1 MRKQKKNKSQ
11 KQDSSSN
18 SSESESESESQSG
31 SDSEKSVSQNSQKK
45 INKRSLRSKKRQQT
59 FSKQNDGEQVV
70 KKRVQIVL
78 DNSER
83 DDFNMNNRPKYRKPT
98 SIVKYKKTI
107 DEEGDDDNREE
118 EYERDFVQ
126 DNKQDDYQM
135 KRPFER
141 KKGLSKT
148 IVNTQNLQDLKSK
161 AKLLDQQNMVI
172 EDLEQKLEK
181 QQQQVLALDLEK
193 KQDIL
198 EKQKDIEFLNT
209 QKNILENK
217 VVKHKTYIQKLKDK
231 LKVRKGS
238 ILNLNLERR
247 SFLEQALHQEN
258 QNEQVFDLPFELQQA
273 LIKKYNCFNQT
284 ITYIINNYPL
294 SKYVNRILNYY
305 SKNEQLHFISI
316 AIHFNSSWIFFMLF
330 LPFIIM
336 QFLSNKSDI
345 SLNNPFSI
353 FMYHQY
359 NQKNLSVFIVIFI
372 LFIMLSVLL
381 LYQRVSHTHRKEIQ
395 SEAQSFKEL
404 ENFKLVFSS
413 VNFRLKNYD
422 FVKRQQIALKKRV
435 CLTWNLTEQYMKRR
449 RNYGNW
455 IYLLRILVI
464 AFEICIVL
472 GGLYLIHYLSQI
484 DFFQSTLILKM
495 PFIFT
500 LACVL
505 VAYTSAYISYFLT
518 QFENWKTYT
527 LSCHVKVWKQ
537 YLIHSLAIFYTCM
550 KLSPL
555 SFSDQ
560 NLRLIGLQN
569 SFFYLT
575 SKYNCTSEQLVYSI
589 LSLYFAQAVWCLV
602 SMIIPN
608 FFSLIFGLKSKEQQI
623 RKLTPFKVVEDSYQI
638 IILVMI
644 TNILIP
650 IFPVISFFNCL
661 THLIFFGFNWLVITK
676 LKYQNF
682 SSISRQFIQQKLVNF
697 FVISNIL
704 SLIYFAI
711 MCYQVQGEYFQGGQ
725 YSQTNQRICG
735 PLEMNS
741 TVAQSISQKIDSL
754 NYIKDIFEIIS
765 WQPILWVV
773 IISLLFMYRIESRGK
788 QAWRIEYLIK
798 NREMI
803 TIKKYYQNE
812 IQLYEQKIQQAAN
825 DMQNLDTPIS
835 KGNNSVKFFSDIV
848 TPSKSKFS
856 LDRPIQMSPLNTN
869 QGANMTGA
877 NISMN
882 LNEFSSINALDDT
895 KQSFTLK
902 KNINQSSPNQFQ
914 LRLSNN
920 GNQIGMKKIYV
931 KVVLKLN
938 KQIAFYLYKRQIDSN
953 YDMVAALD
961 YEYYHQT
968 AEQDFRIGG
977 LGTNLKKKT
986 YCVATLN
993 EAYEKMRESQLI
1005 SSEIDA
1011 NENFVCQKIKF
1022 FFKSRIDF
1030 SEVSKISDTF
1040 LINHA
1045 NYLAIKKCSNQL
1057 IREFF
1062 NQVDFKQLGFIAVEE
1077 CPISDQNLQDVLD
1090 QINAQKS
1097 HSVDDNHNNK
1107 NSSSSTK
1114 QTYSFI
1120 NVEIQL
1126 KRCYYLSP
1134 SALDCLKDWDND
1146 SFVEPENKK
1155 QGNGLSLIGVS
1166 FLRST
1171 TLIQFAASQ
1180 FYKQLRK
1187 LKIKKHPILQGEQGQ
1202 ILNQMLQFRN
1212 FTKKSQAGLYNQAKK
1227 NQILNRQDNEDENDS
1242 ENSESNQDQDQ
1253 EEEIQSEVIQSDEK
1267 FLDIKSNLERISFD
1281 YSVCHDFDSL
1291 PLNSDYYTNI
1301 KTISYNGFDISAKQK
1316 KDKKEGKDSLVANIT
1331 FNNMFPYS
1339 LSELK
1344 ILKLKY
1350 CNITSKCL
1358 INLRHM
1364 DCLSKIQ
1371 VLSFKGCYIDM
1382 KELKTL
1388 LISTKLKNLKSLNV
1402 SKTNIDDS
1410 FCTTVSDNSV
1420 VSFSLQ
1426 EIDVSQTKIT
1436 LKGLKYLTQIDTLRC
1451 INMRN
1456 MDCINCQISTF
1467 IIDIL
1472 ETKRN
1477 AFIRDQLSQ
1486 LGLTSDNDQQNK
1498 ESELFQSGQLLLN
1511 SNGEQHRDYEKLKI
1525 ISKKSPSIVHL
1536 DFSDCNF
1543 VTSALIEELF
1553 KHRLLNRC
1561 AYIDVSNTKVC
1572 NKFIDILLES
1582 SQLKQNSLQEYWVSH
1597 KRKAYDKSNCVSI
1610 LEACEAESVHLNL
1623 RHLSIRSCKQIRGFK
1638 IRGFFKYV
1646 QLPSLEI
1653 LDMSQTNLFDDS
1665 LNRFITYFYD
1675 NFSQLCKLKINT
1687 IKASSKELSNLRL
1700 LPEKNLV
1707 YIDLKRTNF
1716 DDEACARFFS
1726 DQNNKLLRTLQYMSI
1741 KDCNQLTT
1749 RGIESMIDGLANE
1762 SYATIFSKRFQVSEE
1777 QKQEMLEKEKK
1788 RMKEELDL
1796 QKKRKEEIKKKEKE
1810 MMKKQKKSSKDN
1822 SSKSMFSFNFGGIL
1836 DIFKSEQHKQRK
1848 VCENFDVFQIL
1859 QDCSH
1864 LVTDDVFN
1872 QFIINLQHM
1881 VQNIFEMNL
1890 NSMGRLVLNEF
1901 SFDNPQIQRDIFK
1914 NLEIININDTRITN
1928 AFVQN
1933 LLKFWISVN
1942 SEKKSDDF
1950 KMKNFIF
1957 IKCSKA
1963 HFVDSSILDVFR
1975 KNSDLRHIINKTKFK
1990 IELLLNEVG
1999 QKIQDESLLFMKDL
2013 KKSLES
2019 KNVSSNIRELNLEN
2033 NQFLSQTGFQTLL
2046 SSNWMKFIMRLNVR
2060 NTQFGDAQL
2069 EYIYNSQLKS
2079 GHHSLFSKLQYIGMK
2094 GCLYVSKQGL
2104 HLLCKMEKL
2113 NESFDLGC
2121 ICELKMLIDEE
2132 LMKAMAQS
2140 VYMCNADYLDLSDNG
2155 FKNIDIGF
2163 KYLCFKGRE
2172 KRLKLRTINVS
2183 STWISDK
2190 ALQSLAVTENFC
2202 NLERIIL
2209 TNCKKISER
2218 GISYL
2223 VDSRMLYNL
2232 DLFYLFNSNPSLV
2245 SGRVIDTL
2253 KYSDRKKSIKEISL
2267 QGSLSQDKEV
2277 NNIMQEIVS
2286 KSLLIKTID
2295 LRKTSYISIQ
2305 GLSYVYSMMQWNV
2318 IKNMSKDED
2327 GCHLEVLIIDN
2338 NRYQEFNVRYSY
2350 QDIMNQLTKDQKE
2363 AIQFEEKQV
2372 EEYKLPSE
2380 LPKKYMDKIP
2390 YASAMQ
2396 MTPEVFQQHCKEL
2409 KDQYQHKILTS
2420 NKPTKLNEIFFGSFV
2435 QDLFL
2440 SANSLKKFRYDY
2452 FIKRFALNLDN
2463 KFFDSLSLCDQK
2475 WSLQEEVDGRNEKKA
2490 SNQKDSLMKNL
2501 NKGFKQE
2508 ENQED
2513 QNQTSQEFPN
2523 FKNIFEYLYLAHN
2536 KILNDDSMCRFF
2548 LSTQIIKNL
2557 KEIDISYTLL
2567 TEKVVLAI
2575 CASVYLRESLQII
2588 FFEKCPNLKIKKS
2601 LEYILLTDFY
2611 SFKYQSLLS
2620 QYYYEV
2626 DDEIVSLIL
2635 YKFTDQEM
2643 RQLNFQYSKITS
2655 KGLRLIGNSSRQDTI
2670 EQLDLANTGIEAE
2683 EFDNFMSIDKTPF
2696 PKGLKYMWIEN
2707 TYNLTDQK
2715 FSELRFWKT
2724 FSSENFDLMEM
2735 LQSKQRR
2742 LSATLKHLANKEIR
2756 DYIFKKSYIQL
2767 EIFPQIQSETLIQ
2780 LINECFAKEYD
2791 TFKELKYI
2799 YLNFRKQNYQALK
2812 NCFDWNPKEV
2822 NIQKVCEKFSFK
2834 IISIPSEFQGVPAI
2848 KQLTQNLE
2856 SKLQQVKD
2864 SIQFETYEYLS
2875 ALDYKYILQ
2884 LNKLINNQ
2892 TLLKL
2897 VLDNTDISG
2906 NLFSKLCDS
2915 IVGKYNYI
2923 TYVSVRNI
2931 QQIRDE
2937 HIINMLFDVS
2947 TDEII
2952 SSFQQIKLC
2961 NQTSKLSE
2969 MMSNK
2974 ELKKKQTELKLKEFS
2989 EIKKFPYLVD
2999 LNIEGTK
3006 VTQNSL
3012 CQILSTIPFNMSFRI
3027 QNLFKQY
3034 CESTYSKLDDHVI
3047 YELSQSLYLQ
3057 NFTTLDI
3064 SKIEC
3069 TSASLIKIFKSP
3081 KAINIKE
3088 IYLNTTNISEDAF
3101 ISLANSKNLPKLQKI
3116 HIKEDDKILVKS
3128 YHYFLRAQYLSM
3140 NLKIENLMKKPEV
3153 VDTSQFIQ
3161 AMINS
3166 FYMNNIKFIEI
3177 NNCNLFMNQI
3187 KSLFK
3192 LSRFTGFIDR
3202 VTLNDVKD
3210 AEEYKDV
3217 WITIAQSKSFPR
3229 LQQLFIKSLEIKEHL
3244 VILLKQKYKPRFD
3257 IESLLKDNKKLI
3269 DDQIIVEIAQLPHL
3283 LNSKEIDLS
3292 ELYKIKPRAWE
3303 AFANSKYVGNLK
3315 TINFSFC
3322 TLMSQKT
3329 ESDLEI
3335 LQYFKQEQD
3344 IHEKTKCQSL
3354 FQKNNFFN
3362 LDKIIINNNKGL
3374 HVSEIEYILQA
3385 VKKHHVSVRFDFE
3398 DIFIQLI
3405 EQVKPFLIEYAE
3417 QEMDDE
3423 EEEDDI
3429 EDLDEEQQEIL
3440 KQLQDNSNKDQF
3452 KNKQEL
3458 TYYIWEEYIPK
3469 LNQLFER
3476 YFLKTREWYNKRHT
3490 TLDLTYYQ
3498 FLIRF
3503 VDFQNVFRQIQ
3514 DLSCIQHMKFYNFGF
3529 DSVFSQ
3535 KDMKFLNLKTVKI
3548 LDLFNEKS
3556 HLIDKTG
3563 QQLSRIINQQY
3574 IKPYYFNINFFI
3586 ENYAINQR
3594 IQTIFLNSKYMEIQE
3609 HFIIYLQYIEKEQI
3623 EKIFAKKIQFSAYK
3637 IDIRES
3643 QTDDKNEIDRN
3654 SNIEK
3659 QELFLTKLA
3668 ESKCFSGIK
3677 QLVTALPISLKCA
3690 KLLIK
3695 SDIFSRTFDIQ
3706 SLVAQTEV
3714 DQEYFDIL
3722 QSSCYF
3728 QYLNYL
3734 LIPKFA
3740 EVSAE
3745 NESSNT
3751 NQQLSK
3757 QSNNQFSQSGDTLQK
3772 GKKFKLNFQKFNI
3785 NKIQRLTMIKVI
3797 EHVEDHD
3804 FLLNLFKQD
3813 NVRFNSSLAQNDKI
3827 DFKKLESVHFQKL
3840 FSQPFYGFDWTQ
3852 VFNLLQKNLANID
3865 GSVYEAILLNK
3876 SACFFLNKLEIPD
3889 SVSQEIA
3896 GEIIEQITKTM
3907 DKIKD
3912 FMPLL
3917 QLQKIIIKSFPESST
3932 KIRDFFLYIQNLKE
3946 IQFKQNIQFGLEE
3959 AKILLS
3965 HTKNTNLAETVI
3977 NWILPNLNLQQIQ
3990 ELIEVIKVDKEIP
4003 ENVSYLD
4010 FSGNQNLISKAS
4022 LAQQIL
4028 DLRTNKKK
4036 TKEDEFDE
4044 LNQEENQEENNKDGG
4059 DDDDKDKNKNEQDNN
4074 KQEDAGAMAGAGGDE
4089 DNQGQN
4095 EDEQGNDDDKG
4106 EKNNEENDKK
4116 DIDKKQLIYQIQA
4129 LQKNSIDED
4138 NLYEFLS
4145 IFQGLR
4151 EISFKKT
4158 TADSYHLV
4166 KIKKLK
4172 QSNLLHYV
4180 NFEDCFE
4187 IKNSVAFNILLSD
4200 DLKPWFQLNKYLDTL
4215 PLSRAK
4221 HQKQFLK
4228 NLFESDFFKH
4238 NFKYLNFDFI
4248 LKINQSNNHELL
4260 QMFEYIIKKIIFNLD
4275 ITALMQNL
4283 PYYMKI
4289 AVNDNHI
4296 EKICKEYQSVHYLQP
4311 EKFPLVQYGFNHI
4324 LQQKNIP
4331 TSIRLMYLLNET
4343 FQKKISASS
4352 LSLIYQLALE
4362 SDKLKQKNILKEND
4376 EQLKQLLLVMKK
4388 KAQKKQIQVQRRKEK
4403 MEKQLQKIKDRKY
4416 TKILNAVGK
4425 KVPQKKVDKK
4435 KKNLK
4440 DKLALQKQGTS
4451 KESKFKKEDSKMD
4464 SPFIGQKQ
4472 EEFLPQNDP
4481 FDDGEVE
4488 KKLIDDSQFMLNER
4502 DLIQQNQRKQNLELL
4517 EKSDSHELEEQQDQ
4531 EYLDQ
4536 VEKQLNEE
4544 ENGEDEQEEEQQSQG
4559 NDEKEDGEQDNQSDE
4574 KMSQD
4579 DHEINNFEQGNDE
4592 EQHLNSQQN
4601 DDEKDGEELFK
4612 KQEQDEINDKENRLE
4627 QNDEKENENVLD
4639 DNDKEQKSQDEK
4651 ASDKMSDQKNLDVD
4665 QQFLSGENEN
4675 EKVEENEKVD
4685 DQQEGQETGTSKMQT
4700 YQTLQKL
4707 KFGSTNEN
4715 QKVSFQVDDLKQQN
4729 SIYKKIILPSDS
4741 TYINLANVV
4750 IQQQE
4755 NENNNLNQNTDNNQI
4770 ILVDSKENDSQ
4781 PHTPFSHKSR
4791 KTMEHRMSLAVA
4803 SSKFQNKTKKKKEKT
4818 QKLIKHEF
4826 EEIKISDQRLQSN
4839 TSRIYNNPIA
4849 LKLHKELVKLH
4860 LMSQK
4865 LKNEDKKIIEFNQR
4879 QKELDNQIDILEFEI
4894 QLLEINKRD
4903 NNYEIENL
4911 FSFIEALN
4919 LGENNHLNIFGLN
4932 YYISQHIQPW
4942 IKLNQNIL
4950 ELKEGKDRSSKVR
4963 NQFQEKEDDDMISGV
4978 INPDHV
4984 LDDKLFE
4991 HLSYLIEER
5000 LKQLRE
5006 INLRGLNVSDD
5017 FAEKFSLILG
5027 DDNKLTHLN
5036 LLDLSQNRRLS
5047 PFGLKFLFSSIVNRI
5062 PEGFKIIISATGN
5075 DADHLRLQVELLERS
5090 IMSEAV
5096 WVVKKYKKEIALYI
5110 KKNKKKLNALTDNKV
5125 VPFNKKSSI
5134 DDLDSAE
5141 NHVAN
5146 PQQLNLQMF
5155 DPNIP
5160 KLFDDEEEQK
5170 NEDDQ
5175 LSKDKIEH
5183 DEVQRE
5189 LQKLDYQSQI
5199 SKEEND
5205 QNEYE
5210 SEDLKFLFIE
5220 EQQSLDKT
5228 IVKKLEKNKA
5238 FKDKV
5243 QRLRNL
5249 QKAYKKALEECGGGL
5264 SQVVDAR
5271 MIVQNIVNLGLF
5283 DAINLI
5289 IKDTWKKNKITIL
5302 FISLILFPLTVFH
5315 LIMLLSFKIQN
5326 YIKIIMASIRK
5337 SSKKNVENQ
5346 QIIEFDKMIPE
5357 NIENTDFYFDED
5369 VAQLDIFLGRN
5380 KNKKSS
5386 TDFMRRQGNLLA
5398 QYIRSPLNKNFDKI
5412 YEEITN
5418 NRVKEKHIV
5427 KYVDLLFWLNIFI
5440 IIIGC
5445 TVLYPFY
5452 LIRYYLPEHEPQYS
5466 CGKYPIQYDTPF
5478 LFFTALIV
5486 ILEAFVLYDIQNIIV
5501 SKKIFNIKSISVV
5514 LLLYNSFMLR
5524 YSVYS
5529 NMIFSHNI
5537 YYCKTAEDLGL
5548 VALIFLHVQIVWT
5561 VIPAF
5566 INMVSIYRLKKQSL
5580 SKSIHNTAF
5589 INLFTQLGQQLDFMA
5604 LSSLLDRFST
5614 SSTIQLTGFFIP
5626 NFLNNVK
5633 IPQILL
5639 TKFQKLI
5646 YLDLPTISILLVYNI
5661 RKSSTESITSFANLR
5676 VIITTFLSLYSSL
5689 SQAWLA
5695 HPSLFRTYQM
5705 QDYLKFRQNTS
5716 QIYKIK
5722 IGTEDNMQYFK
5733 VQDVLSKT
5741 FRFNQKYTL
5750 KIETKEEKQ
5759 AKLKK
5764 EKERKERQK
5773 KQKADGSSKVASS
5786 QAGSQVSESK
5796 SQGGGSQRSI
5806 GSQASIQ
5813 SRQSQVNNMKEANVF
5828 VDKRKIITPENFQQ
5842 LLIEFIKKS
5851 DKLILDEET
5860 DQQEQ
5865 KAV

>member
-1 MRKQKKNKSQ
+1 MF
-11 KQDSSSN
+11 
-18 SSESESESESQSG
+18 G
-31 SDSEKSVSQNSQKK
+31 
-45 INKRSLRSKKRQQT
+45 
-59 FSKQNDGEQVV
+59 
-70 KKRVQIVL
+70 
-78 DNSER
+78 
-83 DDFNMNNRPKYRKPT
+83 MN
-98 SIVKYKKTI
+98 
-107 DEEGDDDNREE
+107 
-118 EYERDFVQ
+118 
-126 DNKQDDYQM
+126 
-135 KRPFER
+135 
-141 KKGLSKT
+141 
-148 IVNTQNLQDLKSK
+148 
-161 AKLLDQQNMVI
+161 
-172 EDLEQKLEK
+172 
-181 QQQQVLALDLEK
+181 
-193 KQDIL
+193 
-198 EKQKDIEFLNT
+198 
-209 QKNILENK
+209 
-217 VVKHKTYIQKLKDK
+217 
-231 LKVRKGS
+231 
-238 ILNLNLERR
+238 
-247 SFLEQALHQEN
+247 
-258 QNEQVFDLPFELQQA
+258 
-273 LIKKYNCFNQT
+273 
-284 ITYIINNYPL
+284 
-294 SKYVNRILNYY
+294 
-305 SKNEQLHFISI
+305 
-316 AIHFNSSWIFFMLF
+316 
-330 LPFIIM
+330 
-336 QFLSNKSDI
+336 
-345 SLNNPFSI
+345 
-353 FMYHQY
+353 
-359 NQKNLSVFIVIFI
+359 
-372 LFIMLSVLL
+372 
-381 LYQRVSHTHRKEIQ
+381 
-395 SEAQSFKEL
+395 
-404 ENFKLVFSS
+404 
-413 VNFRLKNYD
+413 
-422 FVKRQQIALKKRV
+422 
-435 CLTWNLTEQYMKRR
+435 
-449 RNYGNW
+449 
-455 IYLLRILVI
+455 
-464 AFEICIVL
+464 
-472 GGLYLIHYLSQI
+472 
-484 DFFQSTLILKM
+484 
-495 PFIFT
+495 
-500 LACVL
+500 
-505 VAYTSAYISYFLT
+505 
-518 QFENWKTYT
+518 
-527 LSCHVKVWKQ
+527 
-537 YLIHSLAIFYTCM
+537 
-550 KLSPL
+550 
-555 SFSDQ
+555 
-560 NLRLIGLQN
+560 
-569 SFFYLT
+569 
-575 SKYNCTSEQLVYSI
+575 
-589 LSLYFAQAVWCLV
+589 
-602 SMIIPN
+602 
-608 FFSLIFGLKSKEQQI
+608 
-623 RKLTPFKVVEDSYQI
+623 
-638 IILVMI
+638 
-644 TNILIP
+644 
-650 IFPVISFFNCL
+650 
-661 THLIFFGFNWLVITK
+661 
-676 LKYQNF
+676 
-682 SSISRQFIQQKLVNF
+682 
-697 FVISNIL
+697 
-704 SLIYFAI
+704 
-711 MCYQVQGEYFQGGQ
+711 
-725 YSQTNQRICG
+725 
-735 PLEMNS
+735 
-741 TVAQSISQKIDSL
+741 
-754 NYIKDIFEIIS
+754 
-765 WQPILWVV
+765 
-773 IISLLFMYRIESRGK
+773 
-788 QAWRIEYLIK
+788 
-798 NREMI
+798 
-803 TIKKYYQNE
+803 
-812 IQLYEQKIQQAAN
+812 
-825 DMQNLDTPIS
+825 
-835 KGNNSVKFFSDIV
+835 
-848 TPSKSKFS
+848 
-856 LDRPIQMSPLNTN
+856 
-869 QGANMTGA
+869 
-877 NISMN
+877 
-882 LNEFSSINALDDT
+882 
-895 KQSFTLK
+895 
-902 KNINQSSPNQFQ
+902 
-914 LRLSNN
+914 
-920 GNQIGMKKIYV
+920 KIYV

-938 KQIAFYLYKRQIDSN
+938 KQIAFYLYKRQIDSE

-961 YEYYHQT
+961 YDYYHQT
-968 AEQDFRIGG
+968 VEQDFRIGE

-993 EAYEKMRESQLI
+993 EAYEKMRESELV
-1005 SSEIDA
+1005 SSEIQA

-1022 FFKSRIDF
+1022 FFKNHIDF

-1097 HSVDDNHNNK
+1097 HVDDNPNNK
-1107 NSSSSTK
+1107 NSSSTK

-1126 KRCYYLSP
+1126 KKCQYLSP
-1134 SALDCLKDWDND
+1134 SALDCLKDWDNN
-1146 SFVEPENKK
+1146 SFLEPENKK
-1155 QGNGLSLIGVS
+1155 QGNGLSLIGVT

-1187 LKIKKHPILQGEQGQ
+1187 IKIKKHPILQGEQGQ

-1212 FTKKSQAGLYNQAKK
+1212 FTKKSQIGLYNEAKK
-1227 NQILNRQDNEDENDS
+1227 NQILNRADNENENDS
-1242 ENSESNQDQDQ
+1242 EYSESNQDQDQ

-1267 FLDIKSNLERISFD
+1267 FLDIKSNLERLSFD

-1301 KTISYNGFDISAKQK
+1301 KTISYNGFDISAKQR
-1316 KDKKEGKDSLVANIT
+1316 KDKKEAKDSLVANIT

-1339 LSELK
+1339 LRELK

-1371 VLSFKGCYIDM
+1371 VISFKGCFIDM

-1388 LISTKLKNLKSLNV
+1388 LISTRLQNLKSLNV

-1426 EIDVSQTKIT
+1426 EIDVSKTQIT

-1451 INMRN
+1451 INMKN

-1472 ETKRN
+1472 ENKRN
-1477 AFIRDQLSQ
+1477 LFIRQQLSQ
-1486 LGLTSDNDQQNK
+1486 LGLINDNEYQDK
-1498 ESELFQSGQLLLN
+1498 ESQLVQRDQLQLNNSGDV
-1511 SNGEQHRDYEKLKI
+1511 HKDYQKLKL

-1536 DFSDCNF
+1536 DFSDCSF
-1543 VTSALIEELF
+1543 VNSALIEELF

-1561 AYIDVSNTKVC
+1561 AYIDLSNTKVC

-1582 SQLKQNSLQEYWVSH
+1582 SQSKENSLQEYWVSH
-1597 KRKAYDKSNCVSI
+1597 KRKAYDKSNSVSI
-1610 LEACEAESVHLNL
+1610 LEAQEAESIHLNL

-1687 IKASSKELSNLRL
+1687 IKASSKELSNLRM

-1762 SYATIFSKRFQVSEE
+1762 SYAQIFTKRFQVSEE
-1777 QKQEMLEKEKK
+1777 QKQEMLENEKK
-1788 RMKEELDL
+1788 RMKDELEQ

-1810 MMKKQKKSSKDN
+1810 MMKKSKKSSKDN
-1822 SSKSMFSFNFGGIL
+1822 SSKSKFNFNFGGIL
-1836 DIFKSEQHKQRK
+1836 DIFKSDQNKQRK

-1872 QFIINLQHM
+1872 QFIVNLQHM

-1901 SFDNPQIQRDIFK
+1901 SFENPQIQKDIFK

-1928 AFVQN
+1928 VFVQN

-1942 SEKKSDDF
+1942 SEKKSEDF

-1957 IKCSKA
+1957 IKCAKA

-2013 KKSLES
+2013 KKNLES
-2019 KNVSSNIRELNLEN
+2019 KNVSTNIRELNLEN

-2079 GHHSLFSKLQYIGMK
+2079 SHHSLFSKLQYIGMK

-2113 NESFDLGC
+2113 NEGFDLGC
-2121 ICELKMLIDEE
+2121 ICELKMLIDED

-2253 KYSDRKKSIKEISL
+2253 KYSDRKKTIKEISL

-2318 IKNMSKDED
+2318 IKNMSKDDD

-2363 AIQFEEKQV
+2363 AIQFEEKQI

-2380 LPKKYMDKIP
+2380 EPKKYMDKIP

-2396 MTPEVFQQHCKEL
+2396 MTPVVFAQHCKEL

-2420 NKPTKLNEIFFGSFV
+2420 NKPTKLNEIFIGSFV

-2452 FIKRFALNLDN
+2452 FIKRFALNIDN

-2501 NKGFKQE
+2501 NKGFKNQE

-2513 QNQTSQEFPN
+2513 QNQASQEFPN
-2523 FKNIFEYLYLAHN
+2523 FKDIFEYLYLAYN

-2635 YKFTDQEM
+2635 YKFTDQEL

-2724 FSSENFDLMEM
+2724 FCSDNFDLMEM

-2780 LINECFAKEYD
+2780 LINECFAKESD

-2812 NCFDWNPKEV
+2812 NCFEWNPKEV

-2834 IISIPSEFQGVPAI
+2834 IISIPSEYQGVPAI
-2848 KQLTQNLE
+2848 KLLTQNLQ
-2856 SKLQQVKD
+2856 SKIQQVKD
-2864 SIQFETYEYLS
+2864 SIQFETYEYLT

-2923 TYVSVRNI
+2923 TYVSVKNI

-2952 SSFQQIKLC
+2952 SSFQQIKLN
-2961 NQTSKLSE
+2961 NQTTKLSE
-2969 MMSNK
+2969 MMQNK
-2974 ELKKKQTELKLKEFS
+2974 ELKKKQTEMKLKQFA

-3047 YELSQSLYLQ
+3047 YELSQSPYLQ

-3064 SKIEC
+3064 TKIEC
-3069 TSASLIKIFKSP
+3069 TSSSLIKIFKSQ

-3101 ISLANSKNLPKLQKI
+3101 VSLANSKNLPKLQKI
-3116 HIKEDDKILVKS
+3116 SIKDDDKILVKS

-3229 LQQLFIKSLEIKEHL
+3229 LQQLSIKSLEIKEHL
-3244 VILLKQKYKPRFD
+3244 IILLKQKYKPKFD

-3292 ELYKIKPRAWE
+3292 DLYKIKPRAWE

-3322 TLMSQKT
+3322 TLMSSKT
-3329 ESDLEI
+3329 ENDQQI
-3335 LQYFKQEQD
+3335 LNYFKQEQD
-3344 IHEKTKCQSL
+3344 FNEKTKCQSL

-3374 HVSEIEYILQA
+3374 HISEIEYILQA
-3385 VKKHHVSVRFDFE
+3385 VKKRHVSVRFDFE

-3423 EEEDDI
+3423 EEDDDFD
-3429 EDLDEEQQEIL
+3429 DLDEEQQEIL

-3469 LNQLFER
+3469 LNSLFEK

-3490 TLDLTYYQ
+3490 TLDLTYFQ

-3556 HLIDKTG
+3556 HLTDKTG
-3563 QQLSRIINQQY
+3563 QQLSRVINQQY
-3574 IKPYYFNINFFI
+3574 IKPYYFNINSFI
-3586 ENYAINQR
+3586 ENYTINQR
-3594 IQTIFLNSKYMEIQE
+3594 IQNIFLNSKYMEIQE
-3609 HFIIYLQYIEKEQI
+3609 HFIIYLQFIDKDQI
-3623 EKIFAKKIQFSAYK
+3623 ERIFAKKMQFSAYK

-3643 QTDDKNEIDRN
+3643 QSDDKNEIDRA

-3677 QLVTALPISLKCA
+3677 QLVTVLPISLKCA

-3695 SDIFSRTFDIQ
+3695 SDIFSRSFDIQ

-3714 DQEYFDIL
+3714 DEEYFDIL
-3722 QSSCYF
+3722 QNSSYF

-3734 LIPKFA
+3734 LIPKLA
-3740 EVSAE
+3740 EVSID
-3745 NESSNT
+3745 
-3751 NQQLSK
+3751 NQQSNSK
-3757 QSNNQFSQSGDTLQK
+3757 QQQSQQSNNQSSQSGDTLQK
-3772 GKKFKLNFQKFNI
+3772 GKKFKLNFQKLNI
-3785 NKIQRLTMIKVI
+3785 NRIQRLTMIKII

-3813 NVRFNSSLAQNDKI
+3813 NVRFNSNLAQNDRI

-3840 FSQPFYGFDWTQ
+3840 FTQPFYGFDWTQ
-3852 VFNLLQKNLANID
+3852 VFNLLQKNLASID

-3889 SVSQEIA
+3889 SVSKEIA

-3917 QLQKIIIKSFPESST
+3917 QLQKLIIKSFPENST
-3932 KIRDFFLYIQNLKE
+3932 KIRDFFLFIQNLKE
-3946 IQFKQNIQFGLEE
+3946 IQFKQDIQFGLEE
-3959 AKILLS
+3959 AKTLLS

-3990 ELIEVIKVDKEIP
+3990 ELTEVIKVDKEIP

-4010 FSGNQNLISKAS
+4010 FSGNQHLISKDS
-4022 LAQQIL
+4022 LTKQIN

-4044 LNQEENQEENNKDGG
+4044 MNQEENQEENNKDGAE
-4059 DDDDKDKNKNEQDNN
+4059 DDDKDKDKNKNEQDN
-4074 KQEDAGAMAGAGGDE
+4074 KLEDGGAMAGAGGDQE
-4089 DNQGQN
+4089 ENQGQN
-4095 EDEQGNDDDKG
+4095 EDGQGNDDDKG

-4116 DIDKKQLIYQIQA
+4116 DVDKKQLIHQIQA
-4129 LQKNSIDED
+4129 LQKNSINED

-4145 IFQGLR
+4145 LFKGLR
-4151 EISFKKT
+4151 EISLRKT

-4172 QSNLLHYV
+4172 QSNLLHFI

-4187 IKNSVAFNILLSD
+4187 IKNSVTFNILLSD
-4200 DLKPWFQLNKYLDTL
+4200 DLKPWFQLNKYLDNL

-4221 HQKQFLK
+4221 QQKQFLK
-4228 NLFESDFFKH
+4228 NLFECDFFKH

-4260 QMFEYIIKKIIFNLD
+4260 QMFEFIIKKIIFNLD

-4283 PYYMKI
+4283 PNYMKL

-4296 EKICKEYQSVHYLQP
+4296 EKICKEYGSVHYLQP

-4343 FQKKISASS
+4343 FQKRISASS

-4376 EQLKQLLLVMKK
+4376 EQLKQLLLVTKK
-4388 KAQKKQIQVQRRKEK
+4388 KAQKKQLQIQRRKEK
-4403 MEKQLQKIKDRKY
+4403 MEKQLQRLKDRKY

-4425 KVPQKKVDKK
+4425 KVPQSKIDQKK
-4435 KKNLK
+4435 KKQQEQ
-4440 DKLALQKQGTS
+4440 LAPQKQLTL
-4451 KESKFKKEDSKMD
+4451 KESKYKSGDSKMD
-4464 SPFIGQKQ
+4464 SPLLTPQQ

-4488 KKLIDDSQFMLNER
+4488 KKLNDDSEFMLNER
-4502 DLIQQNQRKQNLELL
+4502 ELFNQEQRKQNLELL
-4517 EKSDSHELEEQQDQ
+4517 EQSASHEKEEQQDQ

-4536 VEKQLNEE
+4536 VEKELNEE
-4544 ENGEDEQEEEQQSQG
+4544 NEEDEDQQNEGNEEGEGEGEEE
-4559 NDEKEDGEQDNQSDE
+4559 EDNQNQSDE
-4574 KMSQD
+4574 KIDQED
-4579 DHEINNFEQGNDE
+4579 QEINNFEQENDE

-4601 DDEKDGEELFK
+4601 EDVKSDGEDFQQ
-4612 KQEQDEINDKENRLE
+4612 KQKQDEIKDEENKFLSNGDNQSQREQEQKRDNDQASDRIS
-4627 QNDEKENENVLD
+4627 DEKNQDIDQNIL
-4639 DNDKEQKSQDEK
+4639 SQQNEK
-4651 ASDKMSDQKNLDVD
+4651 AD
-4665 QQFLSGENEN
+4665 EN
-4675 EKVEENEKVD
+4675 EKAEENEKIDENDKVD
-4685 DQQEGQETGTSKMQT
+4685 EQQEGQETTTSKMQT
-4700 YQTLQKL
+4700 YQTIQKL
-4707 KFGSTNEN
+4707 KFGSTNEKDN
-4715 QKVSFQVDDLKQQN
+4715 LKGALSLEDDLKQQN
-4729 SIYKKIILPSDS
+4729 NIYKKIVLPQDS
-4741 TYINLANVV
+4741 SYINSANAA
-4750 IQQQE
+4750 IQQSENKTINAHQNTINEENNLMSSQE
-4755 NENNNLNQNTDNNQI
+4755 NE
-4770 ILVDSKENDSQ
+4770 SQ
-4781 PHTPFSHKSR
+4781 SHTPLSHKKR
-4791 KTMEHRMSLAVA
+4791 KNMEHRMSVA
-4803 SSKFQNKTKKKKEKT
+4803 QTASKFSKKTKTKKEKT
-4818 QKLIKHEF
+4818 LKLIKHQF
-4826 EEIKISDQRLQSN
+4826 DEIKMSQLTLQSN

-4860 LMSQK
+4860 LMSED
-4865 LKNEDKKIIEFNQR
+4865 LKNEDKKINEFT
-4879 QKELDNQIDILEFEI
+4879 QKYKDLDNQIDVLEFEI
-4894 QLLEINKRD
+4894 QLLDTNKRD

-4919 LGENNHLNIFGLN
+4919 LGENNHLNIYGLN

-4950 ELKEGKDRSSKVR
+4950 ELKEGKDRSSKVK
-4963 NQFQEKEDDDMISGV
+4963 NQFQEKEEDDMISGV

-5027 DDNKLTHLN
+5027 DDGKLTHLN

-5090 IMSEAV
+5090 IMTEAV
-5096 WVVKKYKKEIALYI
+5096 WVVKKYKKEIAHYI
-5110 KKNKKKLNALTDNKV
+5110 KKNKKKLNALTDNKI
-5125 VPFNKKSSI
+5125 VPFNKRPSI
-5134 DDLDSAE
+5134 EDLDSAE

-5160 KLFDDEEEQK
+5160 KFFDEEEEQK
-5170 NEDDQ
+5170 NQEDD
-5175 LSKDKIEH
+5175 LSKEKIEL
-5183 DEVQRE
+5183 DEVQKE
-5189 LQKLDYQSQI
+5189 LQKLDYQSEI
-5199 SKEEND
+5199 SQDERD
-5205 QNEYE
+5205 QKEYE
-5210 SEDLKFLFIE
+5210 SQDLKFLFIE
-5220 EQQSLDKT
+5220 EQQSLDKK
-5228 IVKKLEKNKA
+5228 IVKKLEQDKT

-5243 QRLRNL
+5243 LRLRNL

-5289 IKDTWKKNKITIL
+5289 VKDTWKKNKITIL
-5302 FISLILFPLTVFH
+5302 FISLILFPLTAFH
-5315 LIMLLSFKIQN
+5315 LIMLLSFKIQY
-5326 YIKIIMASIRK
+5326 YIKKIMASFRK
-5337 SSKKNVENQ
+5337 SSKKKIENQ
-5346 QIIEFDKMIPE
+5346 QIIEFDKMVPE

-5369 VAQLDIFLGRN
+5369 VAQLDIFLARN

-5386 TDFMRRQGNLLA
+5386 TDFLRRQGRLLA
-5398 QYIRSPLNKNFDKI
+5398 EYIKSPLKKNFDKI

-5418 NRVKEKHIV
+5418 NRVKERHIV
-5427 KYVDLLFWLNIFI
+5427 KYVDLLFWINIFV
-5440 IIIGC
+5440 IIIGL
-5445 TVLYPFY
+5445 TVLYPFF
-5452 LIRYYLPEHEPQYS
+5452 LVRYYLPEYESKYS
-5466 CGKYPIQYDTPF
+5466 CGKYPVQYDTPF
-5478 LFFTALIV
+5478 LFFTSMMV
-5486 ILEAFVLYDIQNIIV
+5486 VLEAFVLYDIQNIIV
-5501 SKKIFNIKSISVV
+5501 SKKIFTMKSISVI

-5529 NMIFSHNI
+5529 NMVFSHNI
-5537 YYCKTAEDLGL
+5537 YFCKTAEDLGL

-5561 VIPAF
+5561 VIPAL
-5566 INMVSIYRLKKQSL
+5566 INMISIYRLKKQSL

-5589 INLFTQLGQQLDFMA
+5589 INLFTQIGQQLDFMA

-5661 RKSSTESITSFANLR
+5661 RKSSAESITSFTNLR
-5676 VIITTFLSLYSSL
+5676 VIITTFLSLYGSL

-5722 IGTEDNMQYFK
+5722 IGTVDNMQYFK
-5733 VQDVLSKT
+5733 LQDVLSKT

-5773 KQKADGSSKVASS
+5773 RQKADGSSKVASS
-5786 QAGSQVSESK
+5786 QAGSQVSESR
-5796 SQGGGSQRSI
+5796 SQAAGSQRSI
-5806 GSQASIQ
+5806 GSQNSIQ
-5813 SRQSQVNNMKEANVF
+5813 SRQSQVNVKEENVF

-5851 DKLILDEET
+5851 DKLILDEEA

-5865 KAV
+5865 KVV

>member
-1 MRKQKKNKSQ
+1 M
-11 KQDSSSN
+11 
-18 SSESESESESQSG
+18 
-31 SDSEKSVSQNSQKK
+31 
-45 INKRSLRSKKRQQT
+45 
-59 FSKQNDGEQVV
+59 
-70 KKRVQIVL
+70 
-78 DNSER
+78 
-83 DDFNMNNRPKYRKPT
+83 
-98 SIVKYKKTI
+98 
-107 DEEGDDDNREE
+107 
-118 EYERDFVQ
+118 
-126 DNKQDDYQM
+126 
-135 KRPFER
+135 
-141 KKGLSKT
+141 
-148 IVNTQNLQDLKSK
+148 
-161 AKLLDQQNMVI
+161 
-172 EDLEQKLEK
+172 
-181 QQQQVLALDLEK
+181 
-193 KQDIL
+193 
-198 EKQKDIEFLNT
+198 
-209 QKNILENK
+209 
-217 VVKHKTYIQKLKDK
+217 
-231 LKVRKGS
+231 
-238 ILNLNLERR
+238 
-247 SFLEQALHQEN
+247 
-258 QNEQVFDLPFELQQA
+258 
-273 LIKKYNCFNQT
+273 
-284 ITYIINNYPL
+284 
-294 SKYVNRILNYY
+294 
-305 SKNEQLHFISI
+305 
-316 AIHFNSSWIFFMLF
+316 
-330 LPFIIM
+330 
-336 QFLSNKSDI
+336 
-345 SLNNPFSI
+345 
-353 FMYHQY
+353 
-359 NQKNLSVFIVIFI
+359 
-372 LFIMLSVLL
+372 
-381 LYQRVSHTHRKEIQ
+381 
-395 SEAQSFKEL
+395 
-404 ENFKLVFSS
+404 
-413 VNFRLKNYD
+413 
-422 FVKRQQIALKKRV
+422 
-435 CLTWNLTEQYMKRR
+435 
-449 RNYGNW
+449 
-455 IYLLRILVI
+455 
-464 AFEICIVL
+464 
-472 GGLYLIHYLSQI
+472 
-484 DFFQSTLILKM
+484 
-495 PFIFT
+495 
-500 LACVL
+500 
-505 VAYTSAYISYFLT
+505 
-518 QFENWKTYT
+518 
-527 LSCHVKVWKQ
+527 
-537 YLIHSLAIFYTCM
+537 
-550 KLSPL
+550 
-555 SFSDQ
+555 
-560 NLRLIGLQN
+560 
-569 SFFYLT
+569 
-575 SKYNCTSEQLVYSI
+575 
-589 LSLYFAQAVWCLV
+589 
-602 SMIIPN
+602 
-608 FFSLIFGLKSKEQQI
+608 
-623 RKLTPFKVVEDSYQI
+623 
-638 IILVMI
+638 
-644 TNILIP
+644 
-650 IFPVISFFNCL
+650 
-661 THLIFFGFNWLVITK
+661 
-676 LKYQNF
+676 
-682 SSISRQFIQQKLVNF
+682 
-697 FVISNIL
+697 
-704 SLIYFAI
+704 
-711 MCYQVQGEYFQGGQ
+711 
-725 YSQTNQRICG
+725 
-735 PLEMNS
+735 
-741 TVAQSISQKIDSL
+741 
-754 NYIKDIFEIIS
+754 
-765 WQPILWVV
+765 
-773 IISLLFMYRIESRGK
+773 
-788 QAWRIEYLIK
+788 
-798 NREMI
+798 
-803 TIKKYYQNE
+803 
-812 IQLYEQKIQQAAN
+812 
-825 DMQNLDTPIS
+825 
-835 KGNNSVKFFSDIV
+835 
-848 TPSKSKFS
+848 
-856 LDRPIQMSPLNTN
+856 
-869 QGANMTGA
+869 
-877 NISMN
+877 
-882 LNEFSSINALDDT
+882 
-895 KQSFTLK
+895 
-902 KNINQSSPNQFQ
+902 
-914 LRLSNN
+914 
-920 GNQIGMKKIYV
+920 IGMKKVYV

-938 KQIAFYLYKRQIDSN
+938 KQIAFYLYRRQIDSD
-953 YDMVAALD
+953 YDMVAALNYD
-961 YEYYHQT
+961 YYHQT

-993 EAYEKMRESQLI
+993 EAYDKMRESDLI
-1005 SSEIDA
+1005 SSEINV
-1011 NENFVCQKIKF
+1011 NENFACQKIKF
-1022 FFKSRIDF
+1022 FFKNRIDF
-1030 SEVSKISDTF
+1030 SQVSKISDTF

-1057 IREFF
+1057 IREYF
-1062 NQVDFKQLGFIAVEE
+1062 NQVDFKQLGFVAIED

-1090 QINAQKS
+1090 LINAQKS
-1097 HSVDDNHNNK
+1097 HVDDHHNSNK
-1107 NSSSSTK
+1107 NSPSSTK
-1114 QTYSFI
+1114 QNYSFI

-1126 KRCYYLSP
+1126 KKCQYLSP
-1134 SALDCLKDWDND
+1134 SALDCLKDWDNN
-1146 SFVEPENKK
+1146 SFQEPENKK

-1187 LKIKKHPILQGEQGQ
+1187 IKIKKHPILQGEQGQ

-1212 FTKKSQAGLYNQAKK
+1212 FTKKSQMGLYNGAKK
-1227 NQILNRQDNEDENDS
+1227 NQNLNREDNQNENDS
-1242 ENSESNQDQDQ
+1242 EYSESNQDQDQ

-1281 YSVCHDFDSL
+1281 YSVCHDFDGL
-1291 PLNSDYYTNI
+1291 PLNSDYYSNI

-1316 KDKKEGKDSLVANIT
+1316 KDKKEGKDSLVATIT

-1339 LSELK
+1339 LSELR

-1371 VLSFKGCYIDM
+1371 ALSFKGCFIDM

-1410 FCTTVSDNSV
+1410 FCTTVADSCV
-1420 VSFSLQ
+1420 VSFKLQ
-1426 EIDVSQTKIT
+1426 EIDVSQTQIT
-1436 LKGLKYLTQIDTLRC
+1436 LKGLKYLTAIYTLRC
-1451 INMRN
+1451 INMRK

-1467 IIDIL
+1467 IIEIL
-1472 ETKRN
+1472 ESKRN
-1477 AFIRDQLSQ
+1477 VFMKQQFSQ
-1486 LGLTSDNDQQNK
+1486 LGLISDDAQQNE
-1498 ESELFQSGQLLLN
+1498 ESKLIQSDQLRQN
-1511 SNGEQHRDYEKLKI
+1511 NNGDVHNDYEKLKM
-1525 ISKKSPSIVHL
+1525 ISKKGPSIVHL
-1536 DFSDCNF
+1536 DFSDCGF

-1561 AYIDVSNTKVC
+1561 VYIDVSNTKVC

-1582 SQLKQNSLQEYWVSH
+1582 SQLKQNSLKEYWVSH
-1597 KRKAYDKSNCVSI
+1597 KRKVYDKSNCISI
-1610 LEACEAESVHLNL
+1610 IEACEEESIHQNL

-1638 IRGFFKYV
+1638 IRGFFKYA

-1665 LNRFITYFYD
+1665 LNRFITNFYE

-1762 SYATIFSKRFQVSEE
+1762 SYATIFTKRFQVSEE
-1777 QKQEMLEKEKK
+1777 QKEEMLEKEKK
-1788 RMKEELDL
+1788 RMKEELDQ

-1810 MMKKQKKSSKDN
+1810 MMKKSKKSSKEAA
-1822 SSKSMFSFNFGGIL
+1822 SKSKFGFNFGGIL
-1836 DIFKSEQHKQRK
+1836 DIFKSDQHKERK
-1848 VCENFDVFQIL
+1848 ICENFDVFQIL

-1872 QFIINLQHM
+1872 QFIVNLQHM

-1901 SFDNPQIQRDIFK
+1901 SFENPQIQKDIFK

-1928 AFVQN
+1928 VFVQN
-1933 LLKFWISVN
+1933 LLKFWIQVN
-1942 SEKKSDDF
+1942 SEKKSEE
-1950 KMKNFIF
+1950 MKNFIF

-2013 KKSLES
+2013 KKNLES

-2033 NQFLSQTGFQTLL
+2033 NQFLSQAGFQTLL

-2079 GHHSLFSKLQYIGMK
+2079 NHRSLFSKLQYIGMK

-2113 NESFDLGC
+2113 NEGFDLGC
-2121 ICELKMLIDEE
+2121 ICELKMLIDED

-2253 KYSDRKKSIKEISL
+2253 KYSDRKKTIKEISL

-2286 KSLLIKTID
+2286 KSLLIKAID

-2318 IKNMSKDED
+2318 VKNMPKDED

-2380 LPKKYMDKIP
+2380 LPKKYMDKIL
-2390 YASAMQ
+2390 YASALQ
-2396 MTPEVFQQHCKEL
+2396 MTPEVFAQHCKEL
-2409 KDQYQHKILTS
+2409 QNQYQHKILTS
-2420 NKPTKLNEIFFGSFV
+2420 NKPTKLNEIFIGSFV

-2452 FIKRFALNLDN
+2452 FIKRFALNIDN

-2490 SNQKDSLMKNL
+2490 SNQKDNLMKNL
-2501 NKGFKQE
+2501 NKGFKNQE

-2513 QNQTSQEFPN
+2513 QNQVSQEFPN

-2536 KILNDDSMCRFF
+2536 KIINDESMCRFF

-2575 CASVYLRESLQII
+2575 CTSVYLRENLQIV

-2626 DDEIVSLIL
+2626 DDEILSLIL
-2635 YKFTDQEM
+2635 YKFTDDDLK
-2643 RQLNFQYSKITS
+2643 QLNFQYSKITS
-2655 KGLRLIGNSSRQDTI
+2655 KGLRMIGNSSRQDLI

-2767 EIFPQIQSETLIQ
+2767 EIFPQIQSETLIE
-2780 LINECFAKEYD
+2780 LINECFAKESD

-2799 YLNFRKQNYQALK
+2799 YVNFRKQHYQALK
-2812 NCFDWNPKEV
+2812 KCFDWNPKDA
-2822 NIQKVCEKFSFK
+2822 QKVCQKFSFK
-2834 IISIPSEFQGVPAI
+2834 IISIPNEFQGVPAV
-2848 KQLTQNLE
+2848 KQLTQNLD

-2923 TYVSVRNI
+2923 TFVSLRNI

-2952 SSFQQIKLC
+2952 SSFQQIKLS
-2961 NQTSKLSE
+2961 NQSTKLSE

-2974 ELKKKQTELKLKEFS
+2974 ELKKKQTEMKLKQFS

-3034 CESTYSKLDDHVI
+3034 CDSTYSKLDDHVI
-3047 YELSQSLYLQ
+3047 YELSQSPYLQ

-3069 TSASLIKIFKSP
+3069 TSTSLIKIFKSP

-3088 IYLNTTNISEDAF
+3088 IFINTVNISEDAF
-3101 ISLANSKNLPKLQKI
+3101 VSLANSKNLPKLQKI
-3116 HIKEDDKILVKS
+3116 SIKEDDKILVKS

-3140 NLKIENLMKKPEV
+3140 NLKIENFMKKSDA

-3166 FYMNNIKFIEI
+3166 FYMNNIKTIEI
-3177 NNCNLFMNQI
+3177 NNCNQFMNQI

-3217 WITIAQSKSFPR
+3217 WISIAQSKNFPR
-3229 LQQLFIKSLEIKEHL
+3229 LKSLSIKPQLEHKEHL
-3244 VILLKQKYKPRFD
+3244 IILLKQKYKPKFD
-3257 IESLLKDNKKLI
+3257 IESLLKDNKRLI

-3292 ELYKIKPRAWE
+3292 DLYKIKPIAWE
-3303 AFANSKYVGNLK
+3303 AFANSKYVGNLQ
-3315 TINFSFC
+3315 TINFSSC
-3322 TLMSQKT
+3322 TLMNSKT
-3329 ESDLEI
+3329 ENDLEI
-3335 LQYFKQEQD
+3335 LDYFKKEQD
-3344 IHEKTKCQSL
+3344 IYQKTKCQSL

-3362 LDKIIINNNKGL
+3362 LDKLIISNNKGL
-3374 HVSEIEYILQA
+3374 HISEIEYILQS

-3398 DIFIQLI
+3398 DIFIQLV

-3417 QEMDDE
+3417 QEME
-3423 EEEDDI
+3423 EEGEEEDI
-3429 EDLDEEQQEIL
+3429 EDLDAEQQEIL

-3469 LNQLFER
+3469 LYSLFEK

-3490 TLDLTYYQ
+3490 ELDLTYFQ

-3514 DLSCIQHMKFYNFGF
+3514 DLSCIQHMTFYNFGF

-3548 LDLFNEKS
+3548 LDLFKEKN

-3563 QQLSRIINQQY
+3563 QQLSRVINQQY
-3574 IKPYYFNINFFI
+3574 IKPYYFNINSFI

-3609 HFIIYLQYIEKEQI
+3609 HFIIYLQYIDKEQI

-3643 QTDDKNEIDRN
+3643 QTDDKNVIDRN
-3654 SNIEK
+3654 SNMEK
-3659 QELFLTKLA
+3659 QELFLTRLA

-3677 QLVTALPISLKCA
+3677 QLVTTLLPISLKCA

-3722 QSSCYF
+3722 QNSCYF

-3740 EVSAE
+3740 DISAE
-3745 NESSNT
+3745 SQSSNSS
-3751 NQQLSK
+3751 QQKSK
-3757 QSNNQFSQSGDTLQK
+3757 QSNNSEDTLEK

-3785 NKIQRLTMIKVI
+3785 NRIQRLTMIKVI
-3797 EHVEDHD
+3797 ENVEDHD

-3813 NVRFNSSLAQNDKI
+3813 NVRFNSNLAQNDRL

-3840 FSQPFYGFDWTQ
+3840 FTQPFYGFDWTQ
-3852 VFNLLQKNLANID
+3852 VFNLLQKNLASID
-3865 GSVYEAILLNK
+3865 GSVYEAMLLNK

-3889 SVSQEIA
+3889 SISEEIA

-3917 QLQKIIIKSFPESST
+3917 QLQKLIIKSFPENST
-3932 KIRDFFLYIQNLKE
+3932 KIRNFFLYIQNMKE
-3946 IQFKQNIQFGLEE
+3946 IHLKQNIQFGLEE

-3990 ELIEVIKVDKEIP
+3990 ELTEVIKVDKEIP

-4010 FSGNQNLISKAS
+4010 FSGNQHLISKAS

-4028 DLRTNKKK
+4028 DIKTNKKK

-4044 LNQEENQEENNKDGG
+4044 LNQEENQEDNNKDGAE
-4059 DDDDKDKNKNEQDNN
+4059 DEDKDQDKNKNEQDN
-4074 KQEDAGAMAGAGGDE
+4074 KQEDGGGAMAGAGGE
-4089 DNQGQN
+4089 EENQGQN
-4095 EDEQGNDDDKG
+4095 EDGQRNDDDKG
-4106 EKNNEENDKK
+4106 EKNNQENDKK
-4116 DIDKKQLIYQIQA
+4116 DIDKKQLIHQIQA
-4129 LQKNSIDED
+4129 LQKNSINED
-4138 NLYEFLS
+4138 SLYDFLS

-4166 KIKKLK
+4166 KVKQLK
-4172 QSNLLHYV
+4172 QSNLLHFV
-4180 NFEDCFE
+4180 NFEGCYE
-4187 IKNSVAFNILLSD
+4187 IKNSVAFNILLSNG
-4200 DLKPWFQLNKYLDTL
+4200 LMPWFQLNKYLDNL
-4215 PLSRAK
+4215 PLNRAK

-4228 NLFESDFFKH
+4228 NLFECDFFKH

-4248 LKINQSNNHELL
+4248 LKIYQSNNPALL
-4260 QMFEYIIKKIIFNLD
+4260 QMFEFIIRKIIFNLD

-4283 PYYMKI
+4283 PSYMKL
-4289 AVNDNHI
+4289 VVSDDHI

-4311 EKFPLVQYGFNHI
+4311 EKFPLVKYGFNHI

-4343 FQKKISASS
+4343 FQKRISASS

-4388 KAQKKQIQVQRRKEK
+4388 KAQKKQLQVQSRKLK
-4403 MEKQLQKIKDRKY
+4403 MEKQLRKIKDRKY
-4416 TKILNAVGK
+4416 NKILNAVGK
-4425 KVPQKKVDKK
+4425 KIPQSKTDQK
-4435 KKNLK
+4435 KKNQKAQLV
-4440 DKLALQKQGTS
+4440 LQKQTIS
-4451 KESKFKKEDSKMD
+4451 KESKFKKDDSKND
-4464 SPFIGQKQ
+4464 SPFIASKQ
-4472 EEFLPQNDP
+4472 EEFLPQDDP

-4488 KKLIDDSQFMLNER
+4488 KKLNDDSQFMLNER
-4502 DLIQQNQRKQNLELL
+4502 ELFQQNQRKQNIELL
-4517 EKSDSHELEEQQDQ
+4517 EKSASQEQEEQRDQ

-4536 VEKQLNEE
+4536 VEKELNQDNEE
-4544 ENGEDEQEEEQQSQG
+4544 EEDGDDDQDQQNQG
-4559 NDEKEDGEQDNQSDE
+4559 NEGEGDGEGELDNQSDE

-4579 DHEINNFEQGNDE
+4579 DQEINNFEQGNDE

-4601 DDEKDGEELFK
+4601 EDEKDGENFYEQQK
-4612 KQEQDEINDKENRLE
+4612 QDEVKNKENESNQNSESENQRRQDDQDGNNKEQKSEDDKASDRLRDE
-4627 QNDEKENENVLD
+4627 KDQDINQKFLNGEKENEN
-4639 DNDKEQKSQDEK
+4639 EK
-4651 ASDKMSDQKNLDVD
+4651 ID
-4665 QQFLSGENEN
+4665 
-4675 EKVEENEKVD
+4675 ENEKVD
-4685 DQQEGQETGTSKMQT
+4685 EQQEGQETTTSKMQT
-4700 YQTLQKL
+4700 YQTFQKL
-4707 KFGSTNEN
+4707 KFGSTNEQDN
-4715 QKVSFQVDDLKQQN
+4715 QKLAFLIDDDLKKQQDTVQ
-4729 SIYKKIILPSDS
+4729 KKIILPKDS
-4741 TYINLANVV
+4741 SYINSANTA
-4750 IQQQE
+4750 IQQQGNKTTNVFE
-4755 NENNNLNQNTDNNQI
+4755 NTINEENNFMS
-4770 ILVDSKENDSQ
+4770 SKENDSQ
-4781 PHTPFSHKSR
+4781 PHLSFSHKNR
-4791 KTMEHRMSLAVA
+4791 KTTEHRMSVALAT
-4803 SSKFQNKTKKKKEKT
+4803 SKFQKKAKKQKEKT
-4818 QKLIKHEF
+4818 LKLIQHEF
-4826 EEIKISDQRLQSN
+4826 EEIKMSQQNQQSN
-4839 TSRIYNNPIA
+4839 TSRMYNNPVA

-4860 LMSQK
+4860 LMSEK
-4865 LKNEDKKIIEFNQR
+4865 LKNEDKKILEFTQKY
-4879 QKELDNQIDILEFEI
+4879 KELDNQIDVLEFEI

-4950 ELKEGKDRSSKVR
+4950 ELKEGKDRSSKAK

-5062 PEGFKIIISATGN
+5062 PEGFKVIISATGN

-5090 IMSEAV
+5090 IMTEAV
-5096 WVVKKYKKEIALYI
+5096 WVVKKQKKEIADYI
-5110 KKNKKKLNALTDNKV
+5110 KKNKKKLNALADNKI
-5125 VPFNKKSSI
+5125 VPFNKRPSI
-5134 DDLDSAE
+5134 DLDSAE

-5160 KLFDDEEEQK
+5160 KFFDEEDEQK
-5170 NEDDQ
+5170 NEEDQ
-5175 LSKDKIEH
+5175 LSKDKIEY
-5183 DEVQRE
+5183 DEVQKE
-5189 LQKLDYQSQI
+5189 LQKLEYQSQI
-5199 SKEEND
+5199 SQEGND
-5205 QNEYE
+5205 QKEYE
-5210 SEDLKFLFIE
+5210 SDDLKFLFIE
-5220 EQQSLDKT
+5220 EQQSLEKN
-5228 IVKKLEKNKA
+5228 IVKKLEKDKA

-5289 IKDTWKKNKITIL
+5289 VKDTWKKKKITII

-5315 LIMLLSFKIQN
+5315 LMMLISSKIQN
-5326 YIKIIMASIRK
+5326 SIKKIMASFRK
-5337 SSKKNVENQ
+5337 SSKKKAENL
-5346 QIIEFDKMIPE
+5346 QIIEFDKMVPE
-5357 NIENTDFYFDED
+5357 NIANQDFYFDED
-5369 VAQLDIFLGRN
+5369 VAQLDIFLARN
-5380 KNKKSS
+5380 RNKKSS
-5386 TDFMRRQGNLLA
+5386 TDFMRRQGSLLA
-5398 QYIRSPLNKNFDKI
+5398 EYIRSPLNKNFDKI

-5418 NRVKEKHIV
+5418 NQVKEKHIV
-5427 KYVDLLFWLNIFI
+5427 KYVDLLFWMNIFI
-5440 IIIGC
+5440 IIIGV
-5445 TVLYPFY
+5445 TVLYPFFLVY
-5452 LIRYYLPEHEPQYS
+5452 YYLPTYEPKYS

-5478 LFFTALIV
+5478 LFLTSLIV
-5486 ILEAFVLYDIQNIIV
+5486 VLEALVLYDIQNIIV
-5501 SKKIFNIKSISVV
+5501 SKKIFTMKSISVV

-5537 YYCKTAEDLGL
+5537 YFCKTAEDLGL
-5548 VALIFLHVQIVWT
+5548 VALIFLHVQILWT

-5566 INMVSIYRLKKQSL
+5566 INMVSIYRLKRQSQ

-5589 INLFTQLGQQLDFMA
+5589 INLFTQIGQQLDFIA

-5639 TKFQKLI
+5639 TKFQKLL

-5661 RKSSTESITSFANLR
+5661 RKSSAESITSFTNLR
-5676 VIITTFLSLYSSL
+5676 VIITTFLSLYGSL

-5722 IGTEDNMQYFK
+5722 IGTENNMQYFK

-5773 KQKADGSSKVASS
+5773 KQKAEGSSKVASS
-5786 QAGSQVSESK
+5786 QAGSQISDSR
-5796 SQGGGSQRSI
+5796 SQAAGSQKSI
-5806 GSQASIQ
+5806 GSQNSIQ
-5813 SRQSQVNNMKEANVF
+5813 SRQSQVNIKEENVF

-5842 LLIEFIKKS
+5842 LLIDFIKKS

-5865 KAV
+5865 KPV